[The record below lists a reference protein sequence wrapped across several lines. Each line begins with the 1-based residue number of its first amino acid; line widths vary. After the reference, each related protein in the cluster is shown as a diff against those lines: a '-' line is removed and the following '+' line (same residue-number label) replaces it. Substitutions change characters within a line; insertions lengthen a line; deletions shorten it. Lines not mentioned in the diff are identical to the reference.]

1 MKLIPSL
8 SVYFIRINISCL
20 EKVEGLNLRT
30 TQNYWKIIR
39 FDSWQGWMFIFLFG
53 SVLFD
58 IPQLDKLLLVLF
70 SFCFATSG
78 IFILNQYID
87 YEEDKQNYL
96 KKDLPIA
103 SGYIRPI
110 IGLVLSVIFISVS
123 LVGAFYASLSLFIL
137 FSFYILLWI
146 GYSTPPVC
154 FKQRPLLDIIICGFG
169 SGVLPFLMGLQISG
183 QLTLDLSS
191 IWMLRRFQ
199 DAFFVAIPL
208 FLVQSAG
215 QLFQVAGDYEADL
228 TAQID
233 TFAVKYGKKNSL
245 MLTSIFLLITI
256 NLPVIYE
263 FFNLSLVPYL
273 SWYMLVYVILIPFLF
288 YLVYKINKPT
298 EKKFK
303 KLRILSK
310 QIGGI
315 VLFVIFLYVFGVR
328 LIHSG

>member
-1 MKLIPSL
+1 M
-8 SVYFIRINISCL
+8 
-20 EKVEGLNLRT
+20 NLRT
-30 TQNYWKIIR
+30 IQHYWKILR

-58 IPQLDKLLLVLF
+58 LPQLDKLLLVLF
-70 SFCFATSG
+70 SFCLATSG
-78 IFILNQYID
+78 IFILNQYFD
-87 YEEDKQNYL
+87 YEEDKKNYL

-103 SGYIRPI
+103 SGHIHPN
-110 IGLVLSVIFISVS
+110 IGLFLSILFISAS
-123 LVGAFYASLSLFIL
+123 LIGAFFASLSLFIL
-137 FSFYILLWI
+137 FSFYLFLWI
-146 GYSTPPVC
+146 GYSTPPLC
-154 FKQRPLLDIIICGFG
+154 FKQRPLLDIVVCGFG
-169 SGVLPFLMGLQISG
+169 SGVLPFLMGLQTSS
-183 QLTLDLSS
+183 QLSLDLSS
-191 IWMLRRFQ
+191 TWMLRRFQ

-245 MLTSIFLLITI
+245 MLTSIFLFITI

-263 FFNLSLVPYL
+263 FFNLSLVSYL
-273 SWYMLVYVILIPFLF
+273 SWYMFVYIIAIPFLF

-303 KLRILSK
+303 KLRTLSK

-315 VLFVIFLYVFGVR
+315 VLFAIFLYVFAVR
-328 LIHSG
+328 LIHSGQ

>member
-1 MKLIPSL
+1 
-8 SVYFIRINISCL
+8 
-20 EKVEGLNLRT
+20 LNLQT
-30 TQNYWKIIR
+30 IQHFWKILR

-58 IPQLDKLLLVLF
+58 LPQLEKLLLVLF

-87 YEEDKQNYL
+87 YEEDKKNYL

-103 SGYIRPI
+103 SGNIRPI
-110 IGLVLSVIFISVS
+110 IGLTLSVIFISAS
-123 LVGAFYASLSLFIL
+123 LIGAFFASLSLFVL
-137 FSFYILLWI
+137 FSFYVLLWI
-146 GYSTPPVC
+146 GYSTPPIC
-154 FKQRPLLDIIICGFG
+154 FKQRPLLDIIVCGFG
-169 SGVLPFLMGLQISG
+169 SGVLPFLMGLQTSG
-183 QLTLDLSS
+183 QLSLDLSS
-191 IWMLRRFQ
+191 TWMFRRFQ

-245 MLTSIFLLITI
+245 MLTSIFLFITI

-263 FFNLSLVPYL
+263 FFNLSLVSYL
-273 SWYMLVYVILIPFLF
+273 SWYMFVYVISIPFLF
-288 YLVYKINKPT
+288 YLVYKLNKPT

-303 KLRILSK
+303 KLRVVSK

-315 VLFVIFLYVFGVR
+315 VLFVIFLYVFAVR
-328 LIHSG
+328 LIHSGQ

>member
-1 MKLIPSL
+1 M
-8 SVYFIRINISCL
+8 
-20 EKVEGLNLRT
+20 NLRT
-30 TQNYWKIIR
+30 IQHYLKILR
-39 FDSWQGWMFIFLFG
+39 FDSWQGWIFIFLFG
-53 SVLFD
+53 RVLFD
-58 IPQLDKLLLVLF
+58 IPKLDQLLLVLF

-87 YEEDKQNYL
+87 YEEDKKNYL

-103 SGYIRPI
+103 SGEIRPI
-110 IGLVLSVIFISVS
+110 IALGLSVIFISAS
-123 LVGAFYASLSLFIL
+123 LIGAFFASLSLFIL
-137 FSFYILLWI
+137 FSFYVLLWI

-154 FKQRPLLDIIICGFG
+154 FKQRPLLDIMVCGFG
-169 SGVLPFLMGLQISG
+169 SGVLPFLMGLQTSG

-191 IWMLRRFQ
+191 TWMLRRFQ
-199 DAFFVAIPL
+199 DAFFVAMPL
-208 FLVQSAG
+208 FLIQGAG

-245 MLTSIFLLITI
+245 MLTSIFLFITI

-263 FFNLSLVPYL
+263 LLNLSLVPYL
-273 SWYMLVYVILIPFLF
+273 SWYMFVYVISIPFLF
-288 YLVYKINKPT
+288 YLVYKINKPA

-303 KLRILSK
+303 KLRVLSK

-315 VLFVIFLYVFGVR
+315 VLFAIFLYVFIVR
-328 LIHSG
+328 LIHSGQ

>member
-1 MKLIPSL
+1 
-8 SVYFIRINISCL
+8 
-20 EKVEGLNLRT
+20 LNLGRIRP
-30 TQNYWKIIR
+30 YLKILR

-58 IPQLDKLLLVLF
+58 IPQLDKLILVLF
-70 SFCFATSG
+70 SFCLATSG

-87 YEEDKQNYL
+87 YEEDKKNYL

-103 SGYIRPI
+103 SGNIRPI
-110 IGLVLSVIFISVS
+110 IGLGLSSIFIIIS
-123 LVGAFYASLSLFIL
+123 LVGAFFASFSLFFL
-137 FSFYILLWI
+137 FSFYVLIWI
-146 GYSTPPVC
+146 GYSTPPFC
-154 FKQRPLLDIIICGFG
+154 FKQRPLLDIIVCGFG
-169 SGVLPFLMGLQISG
+169 SGVLPFLMGLQTSA

-191 IWMLRRFQ
+191 PWMLRRYQ

-228 TAQID
+228 IANID

-245 MLTSIFLLITI
+245 MLTSIFLFITI

-263 FFNLSLVPYL
+263 FFNLSIVPYL
-273 SWYMLVYVILIPFLF
+273 SWYLFFYVISVPFLF
-288 YLVYKINKPT
+288 YLVYKLNKPS

-303 KLRILSK
+303 KLRIMSK
-310 QIGGI
+310 RIGGVI
-315 VLFVIFLYVFGVR
+315 LFVIFLYVFAIR
-328 LIHSG
+328 LIHSGQ